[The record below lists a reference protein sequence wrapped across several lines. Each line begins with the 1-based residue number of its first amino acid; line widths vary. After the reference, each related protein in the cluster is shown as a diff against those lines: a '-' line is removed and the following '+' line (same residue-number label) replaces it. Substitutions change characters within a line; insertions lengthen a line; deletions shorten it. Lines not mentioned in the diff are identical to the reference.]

1 MAVKD
6 GPSYY
11 PTERLIS
18 ATGRRHYRLPVRSQH
33 WQLRS
38 LISAEKLDTVYF
50 PGGDGSNHVQR
61 LDTTTNECETVRLL
75 SFSPRC
81 LVAQNGW
88 VCCGGET
95 GEFTA
100 IKVRHGSPLGDDR
113 TDLDL
118 RLDDFDADTRQ
129 SFETFRAAL
138 YGSGSRAS
146 RLQST
151 LEKNLVAKSQK
162 LARDRVNCVTLWFPD
177 PENGPMPR
185 GHYNDPVAVL
195 ANNDKTV
202 VVVDLESFESSEKV
216 EALDVI
222 EYPDYV
228 NRAMM
233 SPDGRLLI
241 AILDDP
247 YLYIHRRVEK
257 RVDDQASVPTRDTVS
272 YQWEEC
278 NKVLLKSQ
286 RCGDSSDSRGSFAA
300 CFSKTGAYLAVGTQ
314 YGTISIFE
322 TQHLANSAVD
332 PLLTSF
338 TSSRPMVGSGAV
350 RDMAFCP
357 GPFDL
362 LAWTEDRG
370 RIGVADIRSGF
381 SQQQILD
388 ISTGDGFE
396 RVSVLDRNAIDPRLL
411 EGRGERSDQ
420 LSSNTASASA
430 SSRDARR
437 RRTPGEGL
445 ALSHD
450 ETLVLEALQIERRRR
465 EQTDRIA
472 ARLADHGIPAASSPP
487 PGFIGLNRPP
497 TRPTTTAEGESGLL
511 SSRERSSS
519 VARALRELQRDRDER
534 SNITRALTDWLRESR
549 DRNQRMA
556 LRSGD
561 RPERTREREPAGAPP
576 LPRRTTTIR
585 PTDAT
590 SHAPRS
596 RSTGRGGLAGGWAD
610 LEALYNITL
619 EPGTTEAAR
628 TETAQ
633 REERERDGERE
644 RERERDRDR
653 SGILPYINSVA
664 IREIQNRLNQRRQGI
679 EHSVHE
685 SPPEPDNTAGISW
698 SEDGRTLFVGAE
710 NGIYEFQVNSQGRK
724 YCPSITMR

>member
-18 ATGRRHYRLPVRSQH
+18 TTARRHYRLPVRSQH

-61 LDTTTNECETVRLL
+61 LDTTANECETVRLL

-100 IKVRHGSPLGDDR
+100 IRVRHDSLLDDDR
-113 TDLDL
+113 ATDLDL
-118 RLDDFDADTRQ
+118 RLDDFDADTRL
-129 SFETFRAAL
+129 SFESFRAAL

-177 PENGPMPR
+177 PENGPIPK
-185 GHYNDPVAVL
+185 GHYTDPVAVL

-202 VVVDLESFESSEKV
+202 VVVGLDSFESSDKV
-216 EALDVI
+216 EPLDVI

-257 RVDDQASVPTRDTVS
+257 TVDDQASVPTRDAVS

-314 YGTISIFE
+314 YGTISVFE

-338 TSSRPMVGSGAV
+338 TSSRPLVGSGAV

-381 SQQQILD
+381 TQQQILD
-388 ISTGDGFE
+388 ISTGADFE
-396 RVSVLDRNAIDPRLL
+396 HVSVLDRNSIDPRLL
-411 EGRGERSDQ
+411 EGRGERGEQ
-420 LSSNTASASA
+420 PSSNTGSAA
-430 SSRDARR
+430 TSSRDARR
-437 RRTPGEGL
+437 RRTPGEGF

-472 ARLADHGIPAASSPP
+472 ARLADHGIPSAAPATVPWEMPSA
-487 PGFIGLNRPP
+487 
-497 TRPTTTAEGESGLL
+497 RPTTTADGDGGLM

-561 RPERTREREPAGAPP
+561 RTERTRERESTGAPP

-585 PTDAT
+585 PTD
-590 SHAPRS
+590 SSSQAPRS
-596 RSTGRGGLAGGWAD
+596 RSTGRGGLTGGWAD

-619 EPGTTEAAR
+619 EPGTTE
-628 TETAQ
+628 TAQ
-633 REERERDGERE
+633 PQSAQRERERDGERE
-644 RERERDRDR
+644 RERERDR
-653 SGILPYINSVA
+653 SGFLPFINSVA
-664 IREIQNRLNQRRQGI
+664 IREMQTRLAQRRQGV

-710 NGIYEFQVNSQGRK
+710 NGIYEFQVNTQGRK